1 VPSDRHRAPL
11 AEPVPAEGIESP
23 SRSRVADAHAAM
35 GGIDS
40 LGFWRHPDFQAGFGW
55 YRDVA
60 ANRKPAKFL
69 IARSVAVEAQL
80 DSPEDAL
87 WRELE
92 PKTGTFLRLWRSI
105 RDHGLELPPAA
116 RPNLLDLCRELAY
129 RMLAHCNFCRW
140 DCRVDRAAE
149 TKLGAC
155 KLGSGT
161 RVSSYFHH
169 PGEELIYRGRQGS
182 GTIFFTSCNMR
193 CAFCQNG
200 DISTDKDNGEPVT
213 ARTLATMAWI
223 LRVEGCHNINW
234 VGGDPTIHL
243 HTIVD
248 AIAQLPELRPTD
260 EDLRRALPTK
270 ADWRT
275 AFLPV
280 RANAERGGVC
290 NAPMLWNS
298 NFFMSAEAMRLLRL
312 LMDIWLPD
320 FKFGPG
326 ECAKELSR
334 TPWYWETVTGN
345 LKLIHGWGEQFT
357 IRHLVMPGHV
367 ECCTKPVLEWI
378 AREMPEVPVNVMDQ
392 YRPENFCDP
401 ADPKFKDRYRP
412 IARRPRAAE
421 IRQAYRYAKDL
432 GLRFE
437 SLSWEKNT
445 AGLRL

>member
-1 VPSDRHRAPL
+1 MTGLDGL
-11 AEPVPAEGIESP
+11 T
-23 SRSRVADAHAAM
+23 
-35 GGIDS
+35 
-40 LGFWRHPDFQAGFGW
+40 FWRHPDFRTGFER

-60 ANRKPAKFL
+60 ANRRPAKFL
-69 IARSVAVEAQL
+69 LARAIEIDTAL
-80 DSPEDAL
+80 DAPEDAL
-87 WRELE
+87 WRELKA
-92 PKTGTFLRLWRSI
+92 KTPGFVALWCGI
-105 RDHGLELPPAA
+105 GDGELPPPAQ
-116 RPNLLDLCRELAY
+116 PSLLDLCRELAH
-129 RMLAHCNFCRW
+129 RMLAHCNFCRC
-140 DCRVDRAAE
+140 DCQVDRSAG

-169 PGEELIYRGRQGS
+169 PGEELIYRGDLGS

-200 DISTDKDNGEPVT
+200 DISTDKDNGEP
-213 ARTLATMAWI
+213 ASPRTLATMAWL
-223 LRVEGCHNINW
+223 LRIEGCHNINW

-248 AIAQLPELRPTD
+248 AIAQLPGFEPS
-260 EDLRRALPTK
+260 EADLRAALPTK
-270 ADWRT
+270 ADWRMSFP
-275 AFLPV
+275 A
-280 RANAERGGVC
+280 RRGNAKYRGVY

-298 NFFMSAEAMRLLRL
+298 NFFMSEPAMRLLRL

-326 ECAKELSR
+326 RCAKDLAR

-345 LKLIHGWGEQFT
+345 LKLIHDWGEEFT
-357 IRHLVMPGHV
+357 IRHLVMPEHV
-367 ECCTKPVLEWI
+367 ECCTRPVLEWI

-401 ADPKFKDRYRP
+401 HDARYDPRYAS
-412 IARRPRAAE
+412 IAVRPRSGE
-421 IRQAYRYAKDL
+421 IQQAYRCARDL

-437 SLSWEKNT
+437 SLSYEKNT
-445 AGLRL
+445 TGLRA

>member
-1 VPSDRHRAPL
+1 M
-11 AEPVPAEGIESP
+11 
-23 SRSRVADAHAAM
+23 AM
-35 GGIDS
+35 GGFEAF
-40 LGFWRHPDFQAGFGW
+40 GFWRHPDFQAGFGW

-60 ANRKPAKFL
+60 ANRRPAKYL
-69 IARSVAVEAQL
+69 IARAVPAGVPVDAPEA
-80 DSPEDAL
+80 DL
-87 WRELE
+87 WRELDRA
-92 PKTGTFLRLWRSI
+92 TGRFLDLWVAI
-105 RDHGLELPPAA
+105 RDERAALPPAA
-116 RPNLLDLCRELAY
+116 SPSLLDLCRSLAY
-129 RMLAHCNFCRW
+129 RMLRHCNFCRW
-140 DCRVDRAAE
+140 DCQVDRGAGD
-149 TKLGAC
+149 KLGAC

-169 PGEELIYRGRQGS
+169 PGEELLYRGRQGS

-200 DISTDKDNGEPVT
+200 DISTDKDNGEPVS

-248 AIAQLPELRPTD
+248 AIAQLPELRPSD
-260 EDLRRALPTK
+260 EDLREALQTK
-270 ADWRT
+270 ADRYG
-275 AFLPV
+275 AFPAA
-280 RANAERGGVC
+280 RANAEYRGAL

-298 NFFMSAEAMRLLRL
+298 NFFMSGEAMRLLRL

-326 ECAKELSR
+326 DCAKELSR
-334 TPWYWETVTGN
+334 TPWYWDTVTGN
-345 LKLIHGWGEQFT
+345 LRLIHDWGEEFT
-357 IRHLVMPGHV
+357 IRHLVMPEHV
-367 ECCTKPVLEWI
+367 ECCTRPVLEWI

-401 ADPKFKDRYRP
+401 DDPKFKERYAR
-412 IARRPRAAE
+412 IARRPRRDE
-421 IRQAYRYAKDL
+421 IRQAYRYARDL

-445 AGLRL
+445 TGLRL

>member
-1 VPSDRHRAPL
+1 
-11 AEPVPAEGIESP
+11 
-23 SRSRVADAHAAM
+23 M
-35 GGIDS
+35 GGLDGF
-40 LGFWRHPDFQAGFGW
+40 GFWRHPDFGAGFGW

-60 ANRKPAKFL
+60 ANRKPAKYL
-69 IARSVAVEAQL
+69 IARSIGL
-80 DSPEDAL
+80 DAPLDAPEDVL

-92 PKTGTFLRLWRSI
+92 RRTAEFLAFWTAI
-105 RDHGLELPPAA
+105 RNDRAGLPPAVK
-116 RPNLLDLCRELAY
+116 PNLLDLCRELGY

-169 PGEELIYRGRQGS
+169 PGEELIYRGRAGS

-200 DISTDKDNGEPVT
+200 DISTDKDNGAPVSP
-213 ARTLATMAWI
+213 RTLATMAWI

-248 AIAQLPELRPTD
+248 AIAQLPELAPG
-260 EDLRRALPTK
+260 EGDLRAALPTK
-270 ADWRT
+270 ADWRS
-275 AFLPV
+275 AFPAA
-280 RANAERGGVC
+280 RTNADFHGAF

-298 NFFMSAEAMRLLRL
+298 NFFMSREAMALLRL

-334 TPWYWETVTGN
+334 TPWYWETVTEN
-345 LKLIHGWGEQFT
+345 LRLIHCWGEEFT
-357 IRHLVMPGHV
+357 IRHLVMPEHV
-367 ECCTKPVLEWI
+367 ECCTKPVLEWV

-401 ADPKFKDRYRP
+401 EDPKFKDRYRP
-412 IARRPRAAE
+412 IARRPRRGE
-421 IRQAYRYAKDL
+421 IEQAYRYAREL
-432 GLRFE
+432 GLRFQ
-437 SLSWEKNT
+437 SLSLEKDRS
-445 AGLRL
+445 GLRF

>member
-1 VPSDRHRAPL
+1 
-11 AEPVPAEGIESP
+11 
-23 SRSRVADAHAAM
+23 M
-35 GGIDS
+35 GSLDS
-40 LGFWRHPDFQAGFGW
+40 LGFWRHPDFRAGFEW

-69 IARSVAVEAQL
+69 IARAVPVEGPL
-80 DSPEDAL
+80 DAPEETL

-92 PKTGTFLRLWRSI
+92 RATARFLGLWI
-105 RDHGLELPPAA
+105 AIEDGEAALPAA
-116 RPNLLDLCRELAY
+116 PSPNLLDLCRSLAY

-140 DCRVDRAAE
+140 DCRVDRSTGA
-149 TKLGAC
+149 KLGAC
-155 KLGSGT
+155 KLGSDT

-200 DISTDKDNGEPVT
+200 DISTDKDNGEPVS

-248 AIAQLPELRPTD
+248 AIARLPELRPTD
-260 EDLRRALPTK
+260 DDLRAALPTK
-270 ADWRT
+270 ADWRARFPAART
-275 AFLPV
+275 
-280 RANAERGGVC
+280 NAEYRGAF

-298 NFFMSAEAMRLLRL
+298 NFFMTGEAMRLLRL

-345 LKLIHGWGEQFT
+345 LKLIHGWGEEFT
-357 IRHLVMPGHV
+357 IRHLVMPDHV
-367 ECCTKPVLEWI
+367 ECCTRPVLEWI

-401 ADPKFKDRYRP
+401 DDPKFKDRYRP
-412 IARRPRAAE
+412 IARRPWRDE
-421 IRQAYRYAKDL
+421 IVQAYRYANEL
-432 GLRFE
+432 GVRFQ

-445 AGLRL
+445 LRL

>member
-1 VPSDRHRAPL
+1 
-11 AEPVPAEGIESP
+11 
-23 SRSRVADAHAAM
+23 M
-35 GGIDS
+35 GGLDS
-40 LGFWRHPDFQAGFGW
+40 LGFWRHPDFGAGFGW

-69 IARSVAVEAQL
+69 IARAIPLAWPL
-80 DSPEDAL
+80 DAPEPDL

-92 PKTGTFLRLWRSI
+92 VKTAAFLELWRAI
-105 RDHGLELPPAA
+105 REHNAALPPAA
-116 RPNLLDLCRELAY
+116 TPSLLDLCRELAY

-140 DCRVDRAAE
+140 DCRVDRATGA
-149 TKLGAC
+149 KLGAC
-155 KLGSGT
+155 KLAADT

-169 PGEELIYRGRQGS
+169 PGEELIYRGRLGS

-248 AIAQLPELRPTD
+248 AISRLPDLEPTED
-260 EDLRRALPTK
+260 DLRAALPTK
-270 ADWRT
+270 ADWRA
-275 AFLPV
+275 AFSAE
-280 RANAERGGVC
+280 RANADYRGAF
-290 NAPMLWNS
+290 NAPQLWNS
-298 NFFMSAEAMRLLRL
+298 NFFMSTEAMALLRL

-334 TPWYWETVTGN
+334 TPWYWETVTAN
-345 LKLIHGWGEQFT
+345 LKLIHGWGEAFT

-367 ECCTKPVLEWI
+367 ECCTRPVLEWI

-392 YRPENFCDP
+392 YRPDNFCDP
-401 ADPKFKDRYRP
+401 DDPKYKDRYAP
-412 IARRPRAAE
+412 IARRPGRGE
-421 IRQAYRYAKDL
+421 IQQAYRHARDL

-437 SLSWEKNT
+437 SLSYEKNT
-445 AGLRL
+445 TGLRA

>member
-1 VPSDRHRAPL
+1 
-11 AEPVPAEGIESP
+11 
-23 SRSRVADAHAAM
+23 M
-35 GGIDS
+35 GGLDS
-40 LGFWRHPDFQAGFGW
+40 FGFWRHPDFQAGFGW

-69 IARSVAVEAQL
+69 IAHAVAIDVPL
-80 DSPEDAL
+80 DAPEED
-87 WRELE
+87 
-92 PKTGTFLRLWRSI
+92 LWRSLD
-105 RDHGLELPPAA
+105 RATVGFLELWSGMRRGESELPPAA
-116 RPNLLDLCRELAY
+116 SPSLLDLCRSLAY

-140 DCRVDRAAE
+140 DCRVDRAAG

-169 PGEELIYRGRQGS
+169 PGEELIYRGHAGS

-200 DISTDKDNGEPVT
+200 DISTDKDNGEQVS
-213 ARTLATMAWI
+213 ARTLATMAWV

-243 HTIVD
+243 HSIVD
-248 AIAQLPELRPTD
+248 AIAQLPALEPTAD
-260 EDLRRALPTK
+260 DLRAALPTK
-270 ADWRT
+270 ADWRA
-275 AFLPV
+275 AFPAR
-280 RANAERGGVC
+280 RANAEYDGAF

-298 NFFMSAEAMRLLRL
+298 NFFMTPEAMKLLRL

-326 ECAKELSR
+326 DCAKELSK

-345 LKLIHGWGEQFT
+345 LKLVHGWGEEFT
-357 IRHLVMPGHV
+357 IRHLVMPEHV
-367 ECCTKPVLEWI
+367 ECCTQPVLEWI
-378 AREMPEVPVNVMDQ
+378 AREMPDAPVNVMDQ

-401 ADPKFKDRYRP
+401 GDAKFKERYAP
-412 IARRPRAAE
+412 IARRPQRDE
-421 IRQAYRYAKDL
+421 VLQAYRYARDL

-445 AGLRL
+445 TGLRL